1 MNTNANRSRVIV
13 KNLPIY
19 LDEAKLKKH
28 FETKAPVTDV
38 KLMRNREGTS
48 RRFGF
53 VGFKNE
59 ADAAVV
65 VKYFNESFI
74 DTARI
79 SVEIAKSFGDST
91 VAMPWKE
98 KKRLADQKEA
108 ELKRKREQREEQRQ
122 AKKQRKA
129 QNSIIDDK
137 NEKLN
142 EYLEVFDHR
151 PNQQSWKNDDVIKDV
166 NEVAAEKE
174 EIPKQLIEAAEKDSD
189 DEYEEVKA
197 GEEGKPDDAEDEDE
211 EMMPLSEMPK
221 VEDDGLAADEEVS
234 DMDWLRKRQKRMRE
248 TAEGETAEDETKPE
262 GEAKSDEEKER
273 RHPDRQPISEPI
285 VPEKTEE
292 EKVEEKIMQSGRL
305 FLRNLLYTSTEEDF
319 RELFSKYGDLEE
331 VHVAV
336 DTRTGKSK
344 GFAYIQFKNPDD
356 ALSAYKDLDKQIFQG
371 RLLHVLPANPKKD
384 NRLDEFELKNLPLK
398 KQNELK
404 RKAAA
409 AKQQFSW
416 NTLYLNSD
424 AIMDSVANRLGVKKS
439 DLISPDS
446 ADGAVKQ
453 ALAEA
458 SVIGNVRQ
466 YFESKGV
473 DLLAFNNKE
482 KSDKVILVKNF
493 PYDTS
498 VDEIANLFNEFGDLK
513 KVLMP
518 PDGGIAMVVFKHVPQ
533 ARAAFTKLAYRRF
546 KSSILYLEKG
556 PKGLFDGDDDD
567 ETTAEDAEIDGGVP
581 AKVKEIK
588 LTSTDVLEAKPD
600 TSEETDSTEGRAS
613 VFVKNLNFETTS
625 QALTNAF
632 KALDGFAV
640 AQVKVKPNPKKAG
653 STLSMGFGFVEF
665 TSKEAANVAIAA
677 MDGYVLDGHKLQLKL
692 SHRGTEAVSSNSA
705 KKSSKKTSPKILIK
719 NIPFEATKKD
729 IQQLFGTFGQLR
741 SVRLP
746 KKFNKTARGF
756 AFAEFIT
763 AKEAENAMSALQG
776 THLLGRRL
784 VMEYAQA
791 DAGDAEEEIARME
804 KKVRKQVTNETLA
817 GLRLSGKRTF
827 DLEDNEELNGLD
839 GR

>member
-1 MNTNANRSRVIV
+1 M

-28 FETKAPVTDV
+28 FEAKAPVTDV
-38 KLMRNREGTS
+38 KLMRNREGKS

-53 VGFKNE
+53 VGFKSDE
-59 ADAAVV
+59 DASKV

-79 SVEIAKSFGDST
+79 SVEVAKSFGDST
-91 VAMPWKE
+91 VDLPWKE
-98 KKRLADQKEA
+98 KKRLADEQEA
-108 ELKRKREQREEQRQ
+108 ELKRKREEREEERN
-122 AKKQRKA
+122 AKRPKM
-129 QNSIIDDK
+129 NSIFDK
-137 NEKLN
+137 NDTKFN
-142 EYLEVFDHR
+142 EYLEVFDNR
-151 PNQQSWKNDDVIKDV
+151 SNVKSWANDDILKSV
-166 NEVAAEKE
+166 NEVAEDEA
-174 EIPKQLIEAAEKDSD
+174 IPRQVIAAAERDSD
-189 DEYEEVKA
+189 DEYETVGNKVA
-197 GEEGKPDDAEDEDE
+197 EEQDDDE
-211 EMMPLSEMPK
+211 EMMPLVALTEPT
-221 VEDDGLAADEEVS
+221 ENDGLAADENVS
-234 DMDWLRKRQKRMRE
+234 DRDWLKQRQIRMKE
-248 TAEGETAEDETKPE
+248 AALEESTDSSKPVE
-262 GEAKSDEEKER
+262 KNGPVRSTDKEKVLPKAVEPLVVEKTSEEIVEAK
-273 RHPDRQPISEPI
+273 
-285 VPEKTEE
+285 
-292 EKVEEKIMQSGRL
+292 IMASGRL
-305 FLRNLLYTSTEEDF
+305 FLRNLLYTSTEDNF
-319 RELFSKYGDLEE
+319 RDLFSKYGELEE
-331 VHVAV
+331 VHLAV
-336 DTRTGKSK
+336 DTRTSKSK
-344 GFAYIQFKNPDD
+344 GFAYIQFKNADD
-356 ALSAYKDLDKQIFQG
+356 ALSAYKDLDKKIFQG

-446 ADGAVKQ
+446 ADGAVRQ

-473 DLLAFNNKE
+473 DLLAFNKKE

-493 PYDTS
+493 PFDTN
-498 VDEIANLFNEFGDLK
+498 VEEIAALFREFGDLR

-546 KSSILYLEKG
+546 KTSILYLEKA
-556 PKGLFDGDDDD
+556 PKGLFENEDED
-567 ETTAEDAEIDGGVP
+567 ETTDSAEIDSEATVK
-581 AKVKEIK
+581 AK
-588 LTSTDVLEAKPD
+588 EAKITASD
-600 TSEETDSTEGRAS
+600 VMAGEGKNDDEDESSGTARTS

-625 QALTNAF
+625 QALTSAF
-632 KALDGFAV
+632 KTLEGFAV
-640 AQVKVKPNPKKAG
+640 AQVKMKPNPKKEG
-653 STLSMGFGFVEF
+653 TFLSMGFGFVEF
-665 TSKEAANVAIAA
+665 QNKETANVCIAA
-677 MDGYVLDGHKLQLKL
+677 MDGFVLDGHRLQLKI
-692 SHRGTEAVSSNSA
+692 SHRGQEASSSTSSTNN
-705 KKSSKKTSPKILIK
+705 KKSSKKASPKILIK

-741 SVRLP
+741 SVRVP

-791 DAGDAEEEIARME
+791 DASTAEEEISRME
-804 KKVRKQVTNETLA
+804 AKVRKQITNETLA
-817 GLRLSGKRTF
+817 GLRLSGKQTI
-827 DLEDNEELNGLD
+827 DLDDNEDNDGLD

>member
-1 MNTNANRSRVIV
+1 MIV

-19 LDEAKLKKH
+19 LDEVKLKKH
-28 FETKAPVTDV
+28 FETQASVTDV
-38 KLMRNREGTS
+38 KLMRNREGKS

-53 VGFKNE
+53 VGFKSE
-59 ADAAVV
+59 EDAAKV
-65 VKYFNESFI
+65 VKYFHESFI

-79 SVEIAKSFGDST
+79 SVEVAKSFGDSE
-91 VAMPWKE
+91 VAIPWKE
-98 KKRLADQKEA
+98 KKRLADAKDA
-108 ELKRKREQREEQRQ
+108 DLKRKREQREEERKL
-122 AKKQRKA
+122 KKQKKQA
-129 QNSIIDDK
+129 SIIDASDS
-137 NEKLN
+137 KLK
-142 EYLEVFDHR
+142 EYLEVFDSR
-151 PNQQSWKNDDVIKDV
+151 SNTKSWANDDVVKDINQV
-166 NEVAAEKE
+166 SAEQDAIPEQLIAEAEKE
-174 EIPKQLIEAAEKDSD
+174 SD
-189 DEYEEVKA
+189 DEYEEMTTKNDEKEDLNA
-197 GEEGKPDDAEDEDE
+197 DEDE
-211 EMMPLSEMPK
+211 EEEMMMPLSAMPES
-221 VEDDGLAADEEVS
+221 VEDDGLAADETVS
-234 DMDWLRKRQKRMRE
+234 DMEWLKQRQKRMKE
-248 TAEGETAEDETKPE
+248 AAGEGTSEEAKPE
-262 GEAKSDEEKER
+262 VPISEAKSDNASVEDAN
-273 RHPDRQPISEPI
+273 PSEP
-285 VPEKTEE
+285 VQTEKTTEE
-292 EKVEEKIMQSGRL
+292 RILESGRL

-319 RELFSKYGDLEE
+319 RELFTKYGDLEE
-331 VHVAV
+331 VHLAV

-344 GFAYIQFKNPDD
+344 GFAYVQFKNSDD
-356 ALSAYKDLDKQIFQG
+356 AVSAYKDLDKQIFQG

-384 NRLDEFELKNLPLK
+384 TRLDEFELKNLPLK

-473 DLLAFNNKE
+473 DLLAFNKKE

-493 PYDTS
+493 PFDTS
-498 VDEIANLFNEFGDLK
+498 AEEIANLFNEYGDLK

-556 PKGLFDGDDDD
+556 PKGLFEGEDDGE
-567 ETTAEDAEIDGGVP
+567 ETTEIDAGVP
-581 AKVKEIK
+581 ATKPKEVKV
-588 LTSTDVLEAKPD
+588 TSTDVMTGTGNNDE
-600 TSEETDSTEGRAS
+600 EETSSNGRAS

-625 QALTNAF
+625 EALTNAF
-632 KALDGFAV
+632 KALEGFAV
-640 AQVKVKPNPKKAG
+640 AQVKMKPNPKKTG
-653 STLSMGFGFVEF
+653 TYLSMGFGFVEF
-665 TSKEAANVAIAA
+665 ADKETANVAIAA

-692 SHRGTEAVSSNSA
+692 SHRGQESASSASA
-705 KKSSKKTSPKILIK
+705 STKKTSSKKSSPKILIK

-791 DAGDAEEEIARME
+791 DAGSAEEEIARME
-804 KKVRKQVTNETLA
+804 AKVRKQVTNETLA
-817 GLRLSGKRTF
+817 GLRLSGKRTI
-827 DLEDNEELNGLD
+827 DLEDNEDMNGLD

>member
-1 MNTNANRSRVIV
+1 M
-13 KNLPIY
+13 
-19 LDEAKLKKH
+19 DEAKLKKH
-28 FETKAPVTDV
+28 FETKAEVTDV
-38 KLMRNREGTS
+38 KLMRNREGQS

-53 VGFKNE
+53 VGFKSE
-59 ADAAVV
+59 EDAAGV
-65 VKYFNESFI
+65 VKYFHESFI

-79 SVEIAKSFGDST
+79 SVEVAKSFGDST

-98 KKRLADQKEA
+98 KKRLADLKDA
-108 ELKRKREQREEQRQ
+108 ELKRKREQREEQRK
-122 AKKQRKA
+122 AKKQKKV
-129 QNSIIDDK
+129 QTSIIDD
-137 NEKLN
+137 NDDKLK
-142 EYLEVFDHR
+142 EYLEVFDNR
-151 PNQQSWKNDDVIKDV
+151 QNQQSWKNDDVLKSV
-166 NEVAAEKE
+166 NEVASEKE
-174 EIPKQLIEAAEKDSD
+174 EIPKQLVEAAEKDSD
-189 DEYEEVKA
+189 DEYEELDNDKKEAVEK
-197 GEEGKPDDAEDEDE
+197 DDEDE
-211 EMMPLSEMPK
+211 EMMAPLSALPEEK
-221 VEDDGLAADEEVS
+221 ADDGLAANEDVS
-234 DMDWLRKRQKRMRE
+234 DMDWLRQRQKRMRE
-248 TAEGETAEDETKPE
+248 VEPEATEEGSPAAPAESTSTEP
-262 GEAKSDEEKER
+262 EKEKSQTDKR
-273 RHPDRQPISEPI
+273 VPQPESEPI

-292 EKVEEKIMQSGRL
+292 EKNEEKVLNSGRL

-331 VHVAV
+331 VHLAV

-344 GFAYIQFKNPDD
+344 GFAYVQFTNSDD

-371 RLLHVLPANPKKD
+371 RLLHLLPANPKKSH
-384 NRLDEFELKNLPLK
+384 RLDDFELKNLPLK

-404 RKAAA
+404 RKDAA

-424 AIMDSVANRLGVKKS
+424 AVMDSVAHRLGVKKS

-482 KSDKVILVKNF
+482 KSDKIILVKNF
-493 PYDTS
+493 PFETT
-498 VDEIANLFNEFGDLK
+498 VDEIANLFNEYGDLK

-556 PKGLFDGDDDD
+556 PKGLFEGEDDDNNA
-567 ETTAEDAEIDGGVP
+567 ETTEVDGGVP
-581 AKVKEIK
+581 VKAKEVK
-588 LTSTDVLEAKPD
+588 LSATDVLEVKPD
-600 TSEETDSTEGRAS
+600 AEDEEESPDGRAS

-640 AQVKVKPNPKKAG
+640 AQVKVKPNPKKPG

-665 TSKEAANVAIAA
+665 KTKEAANVAIAA

-692 SHRGTEAVSSNSA
+692 SHRGNESGSSAASA
-705 KKSSKKTSPKILIK
+705 KKPSKKTSSKILIK

-763 AKEAENAMSALQG
+763 TKEAENAMSALQG

-784 VMEYAQA
+784 VMEYAQS
-791 DAGDAEEEIARME
+791 DAQNAEEEIARLE
-804 KKVRKQVTNETLA
+804 KKVQKQVTNETLA
-817 GLRLSGKRTF
+817 GLRLSGKRNI
-827 DLEDNEELNGLD
+827 DLENNEDLNGLD

>member
-1 MNTNANRSRVIV
+1 M
-13 KNLPIY
+13 
-19 LDEAKLKKH
+19 DEAKLKKH
-28 FETKAPVTDV
+28 FEAKAQVTDV
-38 KLMRNREGTS
+38 KLMRNREGKS

-53 VGFKNE
+53 VGFKSE
-59 ADAAVV
+59 EDAAKV

-79 SVEIAKSFGDST
+79 SVEVAKSFGDSD

-98 KKRLADQKEA
+98 KKRLADAKEA
-108 ELKRKREQREEQRQ
+108 DLKRKREQREEERK
-122 AKKQRKA
+122 AKKQRNQKA
-129 QNSIIDDK
+129 TIIDEKDS
-137 NEKLN
+137 KLN
-142 EYLEVFDHR
+142 EFLEVFDSR
-151 PNQQSWKNDDVIKDV
+151 SNTQSWANDDVLKSANDV
-166 NEVAAEKE
+166 ANEQEA
-174 EIPKQLIEAAEKDSD
+174 IPQQLIAEAEKDSD
-189 DEYEEVKA
+189 DEYEDVAPKA
-197 GEEGKPDDAEDEDE
+197 DEAEKEEDDEM
-211 EMMPLSEMPK
+211 MMPLSTLPENA
-221 VEDDGLAADEEVS
+221 EDDGLAGDENVS
-234 DMDWLRKRQKRMRE
+234 DMDWLKQRQKRMAE
-248 TAEGETAEDETKPE
+248 VTAEERSETVTNDVQENDSEE
-262 GEAKSDEEKER
+262 VEKESKQVR
-273 RHPDRQPISEPI
+273 NPSPAP
-285 VPEKTEE
+285 VPEKSEE
-292 EKVEEKIMQSGRL
+292 EKVEEKILESGRL

-319 RELFSKYGDLEE
+319 RGLFSKYGDLEE
-331 VHVAV
+331 VHLAI
-336 DTRTGKSK
+336 DTRTNKSK
-344 GFAYIQFKNPDD
+344 GFAYIQFKNADD
-356 ALSAYKDLDKQIFQG
+356 AVSAYKDLDKQIFQG

-384 NRLDEFELKNLPLK
+384 TRLDEFEMKNLPLK

-416 NTLYLNSD
+416 NSLFLNTD
-424 AIMDSVANRLGVKKS
+424 TVMDSVANRLGVKKS

-458 SVIGNVRQ
+458 SVISNVRQ

-473 DLLAFNNKE
+473 DLLAFNHKE

-493 PYDTS
+493 PYDTN
-498 VDEIANLFNEFGDLK
+498 VEEIAKLFNEYGDLK

-518 PDGGIAMVVFKHVPQ
+518 PDGGIAMVVFKTVPQ

-556 PKGLFDGDDDD
+556 PKGLFEGEDDDTS
-567 ETTAEDAEIDGGVP
+567 EGAEIDGGVP
-581 AKVKEIK
+581 VKAKEAKV
-588 LTSTDVLEAKPD
+588 SASDVLGD
-600 TSEETDSTEGRAS
+600 NRAEDQDESSNGANRTS

-640 AQVKVKPNPKKAG
+640 AQVKMKPNPKKAG
-653 STLSMGFGFVEF
+653 TFQSMGFGFVEF
-665 TSKEAANVAIAA
+665 ANKETANVAIAA

-692 SHRGTEAVSSNSA
+692 SHRGQDSSASSSASKNS
-705 KKSSKKTSPKILIK
+705 SSKKASPKILIK

-741 SVRLP
+741 SVRVP
-746 KKFNKTARGF
+746 RKFNKTARGF

-791 DAGDAEEEIARME
+791 DAGNAEEEIARME
-804 KKVRKQVTNETLA
+804 AKVRKQVTNETLA
-817 GLRLSGKRTF
+817 GLRLSGKRTI
-827 DLEDNEELNGLD
+827 DLEDEDNNGLD
-839 GR
+839 GK